1 MPVLRKLAGWPGLRH
16 EAISLA
22 LARTWPLSAIPSGID
37 FDLALHLVATHHGYG
52 RPWFPADRADPR
64 PSEVSIELRN
74 EHLPD
79 AIRAVEPG
87 GFALRASSADG
98 LMAFDQPDR
107 FDRLRRRY
115 GFWGLCHLEAVLR
128 LADMTISEEL
138 GCQIEA
144 EMTRG

>member
-1 MPVLRKLAGWPGLRH
+1 
-16 EAISLA
+16 
-22 LARTWPLSAIPSGID
+22 
-37 FDLALHLVATHHGYG
+37 
-52 RPWFPADRADPR
+52 
-64 PSEVSIELRN
+64 
-74 EHLPD
+74 
-79 AIRAVEPG
+79 
-87 GFALRASSADG
+87 
-98 LMAFDQPDR
+98 MAFDQPDR